1 MALYQHPLF
10 TIDLNKVIAVYQNE
24 DEVTIT
30 ILTDDQRKI
39 EGANDSPEAALEFLN
54 ELADRWGQV
63 GGPLLRYGRHVFL
76 ASAIYSMQ
84 ADEQRVMIN
93 FRDQSISFE
102 VDDAQQAMAR
112 LAELTLH
119 WQQAIGEVPA
129 A

>member
-63 GGPLLRYGRHVFL
+63 GGPQLRYGRHVFL

-84 ADEQRVMIN
+84 ADEERVMIN

-102 VDDAQQAMAR
+102 VDDAPQAMAR